1 MELFDFN
8 PYQMRILIEKFE
20 YFIFE
25 RFFQNQLGL
34 DFRCVSNKFHFR
46 ILFLDQAL
54 IIDFAHQKRGFCRDT
69 TFIHALL
76 MPKAITTESP
86 KKGLKSQGFGSW

>member
-8 PYQMRILIEKFE
+8 PYQMRILLKKFE

-25 RFFQNQLGL
+25 RFCLNHLEWGL
-34 DFRCVSNKFHFR
+34 KLFFEKFHYR

-54 IIDFAHQKRGFCRDT
+54 IMDFAHQKRGFCRGSA
-69 TFIHALL
+69 FIHAF
-76 MPKAITTESP
+76 A
-86 KKGLKSQGFGSW
+86 

>member
-25 RFFQNQLGL
+25 RFCLNHLEL

-46 ILFLDQAL
+46 ILFLDQVL
-54 IIDFAHQKRGFCRDT
+54 FIDFVHQKRGFCRGS
-69 TFIHALL
+69 TFIHVFYAR
-76 MPKAITTESP
+76 S
-86 KKGLKSQGFGSW
+86 GLNRIA